1 MPLITAVKRILLM
14 IEARHHS
21 PEALAA
27 IAGHADFRIAVA
39 ALLVY
44 AGNVDGEFVAAERA
58 VVRALLSARLGLS
71 GQDADEMMML
81 VNSPK
86 LLGDDLDELA
96 QVLRAQL
103 DADGMLRVLEMVW
116 EIVVADARIDPNE
129 AERLARIGAMLRVP
143 AAALDEMGLR
153 YRARLAG

>member
-1 MPLITAVKRILLM
+1 MPIIAAVKRILLM
-14 IEARHHS
+14 IQSRHNS

-58 VVRALLSARLGLS
+58 VVRALLTGRLGLS
-71 GQDADEMMML
+71 GRDADELMML

-86 LLGDDLDELA
+86 LFEGDLDELA
-96 QVLRAQL
+96 QVLRTQL
-103 DADGMLRVLEMVW
+103 DAEGRLHLVEMMW
-116 EIVVADARIDPNE
+116 DIVVADARIDPNE
-129 AERLARIGAMLRVP
+129 ADLLAQVGAMLRVP
-143 AAALDEMGLR
+143 PPALDEMGLR